1 MNRQEKRKK
10 QRLESWINS
19 LPKDKLMLIEQ
30 TISNRVEK
38 QVWAINQAIDTSVA
52 AALFDLQD
60 LSTKEIEEV
69 LKLSNEYLKDS
80 EEFLRKNGEKWI
92 MELKKIEPQIKAR
105 IKELR
110 EAGVLKSRGLVE
122 LKKEFDKVPAKDLS
136 NFWLEVKEEEEEKEA
151 KKKTKTKE
159 VKKVASKKV
168 EKKEE
173 VKVEAKKKLEVLKV
187 IVKGEYGT
195 YVKEGNKVKAN
206 NLEFNNADD
215 VAKYEKKLIAEEEEL
230 FLKRKAEIH
239 SRLIEFVDVMLMEV

>member
-1 MNRQEKRKK
+1 M
-10 QRLESWINS
+10 I
-19 LPKDKLMLIEQ
+19 IEQ
-30 TISNRVEK
+30 TVKNRTDK
-38 QVWAINQAIDTSVA
+38 KIWLINQAIDTSIA
-52 AALFDLQD
+52 AALSDLQD
-60 LSTKEIEEV
+60 LSIKEIEEI
-69 LKLSNEYLKDS
+69 LKLSNSYLKDS
-80 EEFLRKNGEKWI
+80 EEFLKEYGEEWI

-110 EAGVLKSRGLVE
+110 EAGVFKSEGLAK
-122 LKKEFDKVPAKDLS
+122 LHKEFEKVPVKDLH